1 MKKRFTCLLLAVIML
16 IGVLPAGFMNVSA
29 AATMALSDDG
39 LTFIEDFIGF
49 EDEAYEEP
57 EDSGNWYI
65 GYHTPSVEGASITE
79 DKAEIALREAITKS
93 GAVSN
98 VNAALSQNVVQKQFD
113 ALVALTYLYGVN
125 PSTSMGGVTFA
136 KYVTDASRSGSQIAN
151 AICVEVDNC
160 KNEQTVYDRLAIANL
175 FVNGGYDAA
184 DNGEFGYTGFRAA
197 QGYFGT
203 KGDNIRFQAYDVRI
217 QNEISIKDQS
227 KLKHDDPRNT
237 FYGWYISD
245 DDDNEMITYLDDDT
259 DGLILRAR
267 WRRADGHM
275 DTDYSMPAL
284 VLFVASGTNPTG
296 TMPVHAT
303 ASDSSKVISYL
314 YSDEDIDVVTEAV
327 VGTDMWVEL
336 DEGGWVKL
344 GKVDAIPVLSA
355 PKDVTITDDY
365 VNVRA
370 EHDANSTKLTQ
381 LERGDVVTI
390 YMRGGYGNNWGYC
403 EEGWLL
409 LVYTDYFAHNSNVP
423 DPDDG
428 DTVVAKAKVTSD
440 SLNIRHNPSASS
452 TYVGALA
459 INKVVDVYEIT
470 TVAGHKWGRIDQ
482 GWICLTYTD
491 LSYVTPSNN
500 NSSSSGKATGVIVN
514 AAEVNVRSGPSA
526 TSNKVGTVPMGT
538 TVSVQKTEDSS
549 TASWALTEYGWIC
562 TDYIRMN
569 SEIPYGKQATV
580 NAGISLAVRANAG
593 TEYMKV
599 TSLPSGTVV
608 EIQST
613 KVVQGVQWGKIA
625 QGWINMSYVTMK
637 NSGPQTSGIGATI
650 VNVSKAANVRVAPG
664 TSNQMVG
671 TIALGSHVYATERE
685 AVKGTYWYH
694 IEKGWVI
701 GDYVK
706 LDSQWVD
713 PKEPD
718 PIDPI
723 IPTIFNGYP
732 GIVQSDAKVYETASA
747 DAKVVMTLHT
757 GTAVNIRE
765 RKITGKNEFG
775 KVIMGT
781 VTGWVNMD
789 EVLMS
794 AVNAEVIT
802 AKASTYEEP
811 NTRSTFFESLPQGT
825 RVTIKKDE
833 SKTDRGQIF
842 DGSVLWGKLTLGGE
856 TVWINMSDVNMFQD
870 NVTPKGLFSKNGAG
884 YLLGTTVNAA
894 TPTYKDKDGVP
905 QLTTE
910 SAFTLVKGQR
920 VDLTDRF
927 VLTKDVGS
935 FAAGAEFGK
944 FMMGGN
950 YYWLEMSSISLTSVE
965 MEVTANNLK
974 AYQAD
979 RTTFVKNL
987 TEGDVVTLLQRKLV
1001 AAGGLVSDW
1010 GEVYVNDDMA
1020 TKLWIVLDEGKLE
1033 YLDDEFEV
1041 PEDREVLVTVAVTTR
1056 VSNTNP
1062 EYNVYEEM
1070 DASSK
1075 VLLKVKKDT
1084 IITVQNWKNDGNGD
1098 TWCKVKIGDI
1108 IGWMDSAALKLTGL
1122 KGTVAVSNLNLYTK
1136 PDFESKVQV
1145 LNAYGKEVTIKQ
1157 IVYVDDA
1164 LFGETTVLGKSG
1176 WVNLA
1181 HINLEVPTD
1190 DKTTPTY
1197 TPAILTGKINS
1208 VDQNVNV
1215 YPKGDKADASNPFAL
1230 PKNTKIEIIDIKTF
1244 TNFANKGI
1252 TCVAAKLELGE
1263 EDGWIEFV
1271 KINPNAAVATVN
1283 SSKVEVCTDLE
1294 HDEVFYTLYRD
1305 EKVNVLS
1312 FKEYNNQLFGEVEI
1326 KGETGWI
1333 LVADEKGLKVTLT
1346 PGSTSSST
1354 DTPTTPTVAPTTP
1367 VVVGTPAT
1375 IVCSATVNVRNAPE
1389 TTAQQVSTLTNGS
1402 VVTIYE
1408 EAVSSLGK
1416 KWARIGAGQWVCM
1429 DYVKYGTGGASGVI
1443 TDPVI
1448 VTTTPSGANAVGF
1461 ATRDLEVYGGD
1472 GYGYGK
1478 TGTIPKNSAVTI
1490 YENKLSQG
1498 VSWARTDSGWIILSY
1513 VKITAI
1519 GGEGSGQM
1527 GNVARTGSAAKVRS
1541 QAGINGVVLTDA
1553 MVSARVAILET
1564 TTVSGETW
1572 GRTALGWVSLQ
1583 YIAMDAEMPTVPTVG
1598 TVDSTG
1604 DVG

>member
-1 MKKRFTCLLLAVIML
+1 MKKRFACLLLAVVML

-65 GYHTPSVEGASITE
+65 GYHTPSVEDASITE

-151 AICVEVDNC
+151 AICVEIDNC
-160 KNEQTVYDRLAIANL
+160 KNEQTVNDRLAIANL
-175 FVNGGYDAA
+175 FVNGGYDTD

-197 QGYFGT
+197 RGYFGT
-203 KGDNIRFQAYDVRI
+203 KGDNIRFQAYDVRT

-370 EHDANSTKLTQ
+370 YPDANSTKLTQ

-390 YMRGGYGNNWGYC
+390 YMSKGNWGFC

-409 LVYTDYFAHNSNVP
+409 LVYTDYSASGSNVP

-440 SLNIRHNPSASS
+440 SLNIRNNPSASS

-500 NSSSSGKATGVIVN
+500 HSSSSGKANGVIVN

-526 TSNKVGTVPMGT
+526 TANKIGTVPMGT

-569 SEIPYGKQATV
+569 SEIPYGKQAVV
-580 NAGISLAVRANAG
+580 NSGISLAVRANAG

-599 TSLPSGTVV
+599 TALPGGTVV

-613 KVVQGVQWGKIA
+613 KVVQGVQWGKVA

-637 NSGPQTSGIGATI
+637 NSGPETNGIGATI

-664 TSNQMVG
+664 TTNQMVG
-671 TIALGSHVYATERE
+671 TIALGSHVYITERE
-685 AVKGTYWYH
+685 PVKGTYWYH

-706 LDSQWVD
+706 LDSEWVD
-713 PKEPD
+713 PQEPD

-732 GIVQSDAKVYETASA
+732 GIVTTLAGTTSVYETPSS
-747 DAKVVMTLHT
+747 DAKVVMTMKTLT
-757 GTAVNIRE
+757 KVYIRE
-765 RKITGKNEFG
+765 RKLVGEKEFG
-775 KVIMGT
+775 KVIVGT
-781 VTGWVNMD
+781 VTGWVNMAD
-789 EVLMS
+789 VLMG
-794 AVNAEVIT
+794 AVNAEVVAVKT
-802 AKASTYEEP
+802 DVYEEP
-811 NTRSTFFESLPQGT
+811 NVRSSFQASLPRGT
-825 RVTIKKDE
+825 VVAIAPDTGAAKAQ
-833 SKTDRGQIF
+833 RGQIY
-842 DGSVLWGKLTLGGE
+842 DGTTLWGKITYAGKTG
-856 TVWINMSDVNMFQD
+856 WIKLADVNMFED
-870 NVTPKGLFSKNGAG
+870 NAKPIGKFSKSGAG
-884 YLLGTTVNAA
+884 YLVGATGGATDVYADNNGTPNLSKKT
-894 TPTYKDKDGVP
+894 
-905 QLTTE
+905 
-910 SAFTLVKGQR
+910 AFKLVDGQR
-920 VDLTDRF
+920 VTILDRF
-927 VLTKDVGS
+927 MVEAGGENYGKIKLGS
-935 FAAGAEFGK
+935 DYCWIR
-944 FMMGGN
+944 MDTVT
-950 YYWLEMSSISLTSVE
+950 LEPVE
-965 MEVTANNLK
+965 MEVTTNNLK
-974 AYQAD
+974 AYNNYTD
-979 RTTFVKNL
+979 TNPVL
-987 TEGDVVTLLQRKLV
+987 TLKEGDVVTLKSRILNQNGELFN
-1001 AAGGLVSDW
+1001 DW
-1010 GEVYVNDDMA
+1010 GRVYINDDMS
-1020 TKLWIVLDEGKLE
+1020 KYYWIILDEGKLE
-1033 YLDDEFEV
+1033 YLDDEFET
-1041 PEDREVLVTVAVTTR
+1041 PEDRDVLVTVAVTTR
-1056 VSNTNP
+1056 TKN
-1062 EYNVYEEM
+1062 EAKVYEEI
-1070 DASSK
+1070 DTSSK
-1075 VLLKVKKDT
+1075 VILTVKKNG
-1084 IITVQNWKNDGNGD
+1084 IITVQNWKNDTAGN
-1098 TWCKVKIGDI
+1098 TWCKVKVGDI
-1108 IGWMDSAALKLTGL
+1108 IGWMQMSDLDFSKLT
-1122 KGTVAVSNLNLYTK
+1122 GTVAVSSLRVYTK
-1136 PDFESKVQV
+1136 PDFDSKVD
-1145 LNAYGKEVTIKQ
+1145 LLTISGTKVTVTDIQ
-1157 IVYVDDA
+1157 YIDDA
-1164 LFGETTVLGKSG
+1164 LWGYLSLATKTG
-1176 WVNLA
+1176 WINLA
-1181 HINLEVPTD
+1181 HINLDVPTD
-1190 DKTTPTY
+1190 DTKTEDY

-1208 VDQNVNV
+1208 VDQNVDV
-1215 YPKGDKADASNPFAL
+1215 YPDPDGTGLNPLLNPISL
-1230 PKNTKIEIIDIKTF
+1230 PKNTKVEITDIKTLTF
-1244 TNFANKGI
+1244 KAKLK

-1263 EDGWIEFV
+1263 RDGWIEFA
-1271 KINPNAAVATVN
+1271 KITPNAAVATVN
-1283 SSKVEVCTDLE
+1283 GSKIEVCTDLE
-1294 HDEVFYTLYRD
+1294 HNKSFYTLYRD
-1305 EKVNVLS
+1305 EKVNVVS
-1312 FKEYNNQLFGEVEI
+1312 FKEYNNKLFGEIII
-1326 KGETGWI
+1326 KGESGWI
-1333 LVADEKGLKVTLT
+1333 LIADSNGLNVTLT

-1354 DTPTTPTVAPTTP
+1354 DTPSTPTVAPTTP

-1553 MVSARVAILET
+1553 MVSARVAVLET

-1583 YIAMDAEMPTVPTVG
+1583 YVAMDAEMPTVPTVG